1 MKKNLLVYTVIIVV
15 FSVLIFATLKQGEGL
30 HLPGTS
36 GIQAGIHA
44 QPQQDIV
51 AQLFEN
57 TKHPMALLLLQ
68 VSVILVVSRIFGL
81 LTRFIKQPSVIGEI
95 IAGIVLGPSLLGL
108 IFPDLFAY
116 LFPAES
122 LKTLNFL
129 SQLGLTFFMFTIG
142 MELDLESIKSKARD
156 AIVISHAGI
165 IFPFFLGVL
174 TAYFL
179 FLGFATPGS
188 NFLSFALFMGVS
200 MSITAFPVLARIIK
214 EKKLSNTHLGKLA
227 LTSAAADDVTAW
239 CVLAVV
245 IAIAKA
251 GAVGSAWYTII
262 LTVVFIAVMLF
273 IVSPLLRKL
282 GKRPI
287 MNDDLS
293 KNTVAV
299 SFFVLLVSAYIA
311 DVIGI
316 HILFGAFLAGVVMPP
331 NEKFKE
337 LLTYKLE
344 DVSALVLLPVFFAI
358 TGLRTQIGLLND
370 PALWLICLGIMAVAI
385 LGKFGGATVAAKL
398 VGQSWK
404 DSFSIGALMNTRGL
418 MELVVLNIGYDMGIL
433 SKELFAIMVLMALAT
448 TFMTSPLLDLINYV
462 SEKKT
467 AKHNSTKGVHV

>member
-1 MKKNLLVYTVIIVV
+1 MKKHIAVYTVILAI
-15 FSVLIFATLKQGEGL
+15 FSVLIYFTLKNGEAL
-30 HLPGTS
+30 SS
-36 GIQAGIHA
+36 GILSTLPRGAAETPGNIA
-44 QPQQDIV
+44 

-68 VSVILVVSRIFGL
+68 VTVILVVSRIFGL

-95 IAGIVLGPSLLGL
+95 AAGIVLGPSLLGL
-108 IFPDLFAY
+108 LFPDFFAY

-122 LKTLNFL
+122 LKALNFL

-156 AIVISHAGI
+156 AIVISHTGI

-179 FLGFATPGS
+179 YQQYATPGS
-188 NFLSFALFMGVS
+188 TFLAFALFMGIS

-214 EKKLSNTHLGKLA
+214 EKGLGNTHLGKLA

-239 CVLAVV
+239 CVLAIV
-245 IAIAKA
+245 IAFAKA
-251 GAVGSAWYTII
+251 TALSAAFYTII
-262 LTVVFIAVMLF
+262 LTVAFIAFMLL
-273 IVSPLLRKL
+273 VVGPLLRML

-287 MNDDLS
+287 LNQDLS

-299 SFFVLLVSAYIA
+299 SFCVLLVSSYIA

-316 HILFGAFLAGVVMPP
+316 HVLFGAFLAGVVMPP

-344 DVSALVLLPVFFAI
+344 DVSSLILLPIFFAI
-358 TGLRTQIGLLND
+358 TGLRTQIGLLNE
-370 PALWLICLGIMAVAI
+370 PAQWLLCLAIIGIAV
-385 LGKFGGATVAAKL
+385 LGKFGGATAAAKL
-398 VGQSWK
+398 VGQPWRS
-404 DSFSIGALMNTRGL
+404 SFSIGALMNTRGL

-433 SKELFAIMVLMALAT
+433 SAELFAIMVLMALAT
-448 TFMTSPLLDLINYV
+448 TFMTSPLLDFINYV
-462 SEKKT
+462 STRKP
-467 AKHNSTKGVHV
+467 ASQKHTNGAHV